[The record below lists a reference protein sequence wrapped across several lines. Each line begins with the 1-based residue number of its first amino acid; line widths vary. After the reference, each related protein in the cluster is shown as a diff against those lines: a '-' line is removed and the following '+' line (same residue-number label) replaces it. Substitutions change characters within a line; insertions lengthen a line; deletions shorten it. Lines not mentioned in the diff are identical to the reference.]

1 MAVALN
7 KENYILHRIHSL
19 TGVVPVGYYM
29 AQHLTLN
36 TFSLG
41 GAAYFNGVIEFFEGM
56 PKHFL
61 LGTEIFLIWLPML
74 FHAVYGVFIASRAE
88 NNVFATKYKWAH
100 NKMFFFQ
107 RATGILLFAFL
118 AYHVASTTGLKYVSG
133 NAETIK
139 FDAWHYKLQNPFILL
154 VYVVSIASASYHL
167 GYGIWNFCIRWGITI
182 SEAAQDRIMKI
193 SAAAAVGL
201 TLLGWGALL
210 GFLINKPVGSTS
222 EKKAEASVS
231 RSVSSLNASR

>member
-1 MAVALN
+1 MAVAIN

-61 LGTEIFLIWLPML
+61 LATEIFAIWLPML
-74 FHAVYGVFIASRAE
+74 FHAVYGVFIVSRAE

-100 NKMFFFQ
+100 NWMFFLQ

-118 AYHVASTTGLKYVSG
+118 AYHVISTTGAKYYY
-133 NAETIK
+133 NNPELIK
-139 FDAWHYKLQNPFILL
+139 FDAWHEKLKNPIVLL
-154 VYVVSIASASYHL
+154 TYVVSIASASYHL
-167 GYGIWNFCIRWGITI
+167 GYGLWNFCIRWGITV
-182 SEAAQDRIMKI
+182 SEAAQNRIMKI

-201 TLLGWGALL
+201 TLLGWGALA
-210 GFLINKPVGSTS
+210 GFLINKPVGKT
-222 EKKAEASVS
+222 EAKEEAQVS
-231 RSVSSLNASR
+231 RSYQQLNASR